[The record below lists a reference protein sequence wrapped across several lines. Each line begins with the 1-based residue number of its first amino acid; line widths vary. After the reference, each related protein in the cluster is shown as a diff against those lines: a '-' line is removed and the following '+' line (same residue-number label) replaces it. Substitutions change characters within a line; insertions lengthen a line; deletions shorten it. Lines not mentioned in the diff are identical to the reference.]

1 MNIIELKQVSKV
13 IPKGFQQIP
22 ILQDINLIV
31 QRGEFV
37 WLRGENGAGKTT
49 ILNLI
54 LGFLKPSSGEVELM
68 GLSPQNAN
76 SKIHVGVV
84 LQDSDFPKN
93 VKVKELIE
101 LFRSYYPNP
110 LSTEEI
116 LNTFKFKHEEND
128 WATDLAGGEKQR
140 LRFALALAGNP
151 ELLVL
156 DEPTVGI
163 FPTIR
168 KEVFWEQIKLC
179 RQRGIT
185 ILMVTNEE
193 SDWDELN
200 TLATRCVTV
209 HKITKSP
216 PEGQLTQELIN
227 LKDTA
232 LEDQLKNPR
241 KMENLPETSSQNIP
255 RIFQQQFWFEI
266 LQLLR
271 TPVFLI
277 ATLAMVGFVPLLKL
291 QGLKGENATET
302 VVYLSGIILF
312 TIVIDRLG
320 KRIAVERSE
329 KWLKLLRATPLPPT
343 IYMAAKIATSL
354 LICIVSLLLIFAL
367 GSWQLEMRL
376 DLTQGLA
383 LISSLI
389 LGIVP
394 FAILGLAL
402 GYLLN
407 PKSADSIL
415 SLSLILVPVACGS
428 IPLPKPQIVQDL
440 IAFSPFYH
448 YRQLVLSAVNLNY
461 DNQLFLHLLWL
472 LWACAAF
479 GLFAAWS
486 YQRDRTVQ

>member
-1 MNIIELKQVSKV
+1 MNIIELKQVSKEFS
-13 IPKGFQQIP
+13 KGFQQIP

-54 LGFLKPSSGEVELM
+54 LGLLKPSSGEVQLM
-68 GLSPQNAN
+68 GLSPQSAN
-76 SKIHVGVV
+76 SKIHAGVV
-84 LQDSDFPKN
+84 LQESQFPTN

-116 LNTFKFKHEEND
+116 LSKVNLKGKESD
-128 WATDLAGGEKQR
+128 WATKLNGGHKQR
-140 LRFALALAGNP
+140 LYFALALAGNP
-151 ELLVL
+151 ELLIL
-156 DEPTVGI
+156 DEPTTSIDEKGY
-163 FPTIR
+163 
-168 KEVFWEQIKLC
+168 EEFWQQIKLC

-185 ILMVTNEE
+185 ILMVTNNQA
-193 SDWDELN
+193 DWDKLN

-209 HKITKSP
+209 HKITESP

-227 LKDTA
+227 LKDKA
-232 LEDQLKNPR
+232 LEDQP
-241 KMENLPETSSQNIP
+241 ENTREADNFLPETYSQNIP
-255 RIFQQQFWFEI
+255 RIFQQQLWFEI

-277 ATLAMVGFVPLLKL
+277 GTLLTVVFVPLLKFL
-291 QGLKGENATET
+291 QLDAQTLTET
-302 VVYLSGIILF
+302 VISVSGIILF
-312 TIVIDRLG
+312 TIVIERLG

-329 KWLKLLRATPLPPT
+329 KWLKLLRVTPLPPT

-367 GSWQLEMRL
+367 GSWQLEMRM

-389 LGIVP
+389 LGIIP

-402 GYLLN
+402 GYLLD
-407 PKSADSIL
+407 PKSADPIL
-415 SLSLILVPVACGS
+415 NLSVFVVPVACGS
-428 IPLPKPQIVQDL
+428 FQLPVPQIVQDL

-448 YRQLVLSAVNLNY
+448 YRQLVLSAANLNY

-486 YQRDRTVQ
+486 YQRDRTV